1 MDNNYF
7 KNDSKPVFDERKPFI
22 KEKKENKLDQ
32 SSEKIYKNFVSKT
45 LRTSENISFFLFYI
59 EYVQNY
65 RNLDYQ
71 INNASNKA
79 SPYFL
84 LFALA
89 FHCVGFIFI

>member
-45 LRTSENISFFLFYI
+45 LRTSENISFLLFYF

-65 RNLDYQ
+65 R
-71 INNASNKA
+71 I
-79 SPYFL
+79 
-84 LFALA
+84 
-89 FHCVGFIFI
+89 